1 MCRGANEALGA
12 ASVEEAATYIIGG
25 SSGMGLAT
33 ARLLVADGGTV
44 VLVAR
49 DEDKLV
55 RRQKELESF
64 GKGKVETIV
73 ADFYDWESV
82 KALIARI
89 DIETRHIN
97 RLVNAAGYFI
107 PKTFLE
113 YTEADYNGYMGLNRA
128 FFFVVVRNMVKCGG
142 GSIVNIGSMWA
153 HQAIK
158 ATPSSA
164 YSIQKAGLHALTKNL
179 AMELGAHGVRVNA
192 VAPAVTVTPLF
203 NAFIDPK
210 KVERPLVAIER
221 ASGSVNDICWSTV
234 ASICSLRTSRSC
246 ICSFSL
252 AIFSLRRL
260 VLVLSASDGSCRS
273 AVSSCWR

>member
-1 MCRGANEALGA
+1 
-12 ASVEEAATYIIGG
+12 
-25 SSGMGLAT
+25 MGLAT
-33 ARLLVADGGTV
+33 ARLLVEDGGTV

-49 DEDKLV
+49 DEEKLA
-55 RRQKELESF
+55 RQQKELESF

-82 KALIARI
+82 EALIARI
-89 DIETRHIN
+89 DVETRHIN

-113 YTEADYNGYMGLNRA
+113 YTEADYNGYMDLNRA
-128 FFFVVVRNMVKCGG
+128 FFFVTQSVVRNMVRCGG
-142 GSIVNIGSMWA
+142 GSIVNIGAMWA

-164 YSIQKAGLHALTKNL
+164 YSMQKAGLHALTKNL

-192 VAPAVTVTPLF
+192 IAPAVTVTPLF

-210 KVERPLVAIER
+210 KVEQTLTEGFSSFHPIGRVGRPE
-221 ASGSVNDICWSTV
+221 DIANHIV
-234 ASICSLRTSRSC
+234 FL
-246 ICSFSL
+246 
-252 AIFSLRRL
+252 
-260 VLVLSASDGSCRS
+260 LSDKSSWTTGAVHNVDGGVMAGR
-273 AVSSCWR
+273 V